1 METAGR
7 STPLLGCG
15 MGMLMPSPQLEVS
28 HGISRW
34 GWGFPPLQTVW
45 GNVGYPPPP
54 QLCVLT
60 SLPLAVPS
68 AAPWL
73 HRLKNSSSLFSDL
86 PPPSSLSPP

>member
-1 METAGR
+1 MLGLPPTANRMGE
-7 STPLLGCG
+7 CG
-15 MGMLMPSPQLEVS
+15 V
-28 HGISRW
+28 
-34 GWGFPPLQTVW
+34 
-45 GNVGYPPPP
+45 PPPP